1 VKMNAPVKLFAV
13 AGLALGIAIV
23 ALAKCSPPPN
33 PGNPAFSLTTVA
45 TVNQPI
51 AMAVRTGDD
60 TLYVGE
66 WQGRV
71 RAIRNGAVDPT
82 PVLDIS
88 RLTRAS
94 GEQGFLGLAFSPDGS
109 HLYVDYTDLN
119 GDSHVDEFTMG
130 ADGRADP
137 GSQRQI
143 LFQKQPFPNH
153 NGGQLAFG
161 PDGYLYIGFG
171 DGGSGGDPQGNGQNL
186 NTWLGKIL
194 RIDPSKP
201 SGGRAY
207 GIPPD
212 NPFATGGGLPEIW
225 AYGLRNPWRF
235 TFDKDTGDLWIADVG
250 QGKYEEIDFSAATN
264 GKDAAKGANF
274 GWNRFEGNHD
284 FEGGG
289 NHAGFVF
296 PVFEYTHSEGCSV
309 TGGYRYRGSA
319 LPGMQGA
326 YVFADYCNNTIRVLS
341 LTGNTA
347 TQISSVKVNPQP
359 IVSFG
364 QDANGELYTLSFD
377 GAVSKLVP
385 PAAKTG

>member
-1 VKMNAPVKLFAV
+1 MMSAPVKLFAV
-13 AGLALGIAIV
+13 AGMAIGLVIV
-23 ALAKCSPPPN
+23 ALAKCSPPPK
-33 PGNPAFSLTTVA
+33 PGNPAFTLTTVA
-45 TVNQPI
+45 NLDQPI

-60 TLYVGE
+60 ALYIAE
-66 WQGRV
+66 WDGHV

-88 RLTRAS
+88 RLTRAD
-94 GEQGFLGLAFSPDGS
+94 GERGLLGLVFSPDGKK
-109 HLYVDYTDLN
+109 LYLDYTDLI
-119 GDSHVDEFTMG
+119 GDTHVDEFTMG
-130 ADGRADP
+130 ANGQASP
-137 GSQRQI
+137 QSQRPI

-161 PDGYLYIGFG
+161 PDGYLYIGLG

-186 NTWLGKIL
+186 NTFLGKIL

-201 SGGRAY
+201 SGGKAY

-225 AYGLRNPWRF
+225 SYGLRNPWRF

-250 QGKYEEIDFSAATN
+250 QGKFEEIDFAAS
-264 GKDAAKGANF
+264 DAKGRNAARGGNF

-284 FEGGG
+284 FDGGG

-296 PVFEYTHSEGCSV
+296 PVFEYTHSDGCSV
-309 TGGYRYRGSA
+309 TGGYRYRGTA
-319 LPGMQGA
+319 MPNMVGA
-326 YVFADYCNNTIRVLS
+326 YMFADYCNNTIRVLS
-341 LTGNTA
+341 LENGVGKEIA
-347 TQISSVKVNPQP
+347 QVKADPQP

-364 QDANGELYTLSFD
+364 EDAKGELYVLAFD
-377 GAVSKLVP
+377 GSVSRLDP